1 MEPFNT
7 DSIESN
13 WDLPFSTGVRHGDT
27 IYLSGQVPLDPE
39 TGGMIEGTVKE
50 QAVQIFENVS
60 VILEEAGSSLDHVIR
75 STAYL
80 ENVDDFWAMNEV
92 YREYF
97 SEPYPARSAFEVS
110 ALAEDFDIEIEFIA
124 APKE

>member
-1 MEPFNT
+1 MEAINT
-7 DSIESN
+7 DAINSK

-39 TGGMIEGTVKE
+39 TGGMIDGDVKE
-50 QAVQIFENVS
+50 QTAQIFENTA

-80 ENVDDFWAMNEV
+80 EDVDDFWMMNEV
-92 YREYF
+92 YREYL
-97 SEPYPARSAFEVS
+97 SEPYPARSAFEVG
-110 ALAEDFDIEIEFIA
+110 ALAEDFDVEIEFIA